1 MSANF
6 IDPAPHAFVITPS
19 DSALLAHNADSL
31 LLLGVAATTA
41 TIHVL
46 TVGGDEL
53 TLTLSQTSLP
63 ATALVPLPIQ
73 VQKVFSTGTTGI
85 ATIVGLYH

>member
-19 DSALLAHNADSL
+19 DSASLPRNATSL
-31 LLLGVAATTA
+31 LLCGMAATTA

-46 TVGGDEL
+46 TAGGDDV
-53 TLTLSQTSLP
+53 TITFSVASLP
-63 ATALVPLPIQ
+63 AAAVVPLPIQ
-73 VQKVFSTGTTGI
+73 VQKVFATGTTGI
-85 ATIVGLYH
+85 TTIVGLFH